1 MESKGLKVGMGQI
14 DGRTDRRTIGRTE
27 CNALCGL
34 LGGGGRII
42 IVLGEELT
50 EVTPASSVLTQSN
63 SRRTGGNYQQF
74 VVTCIHVYTLTTY

>member
-1 MESKGLKVGMGQI
+1 MDGQTDGQS
-14 DGRTDRRTIGRTE
+14 DGRSVTRY
-27 CNALCGL
+27 AASL
-34 LGGGGRII
+34 GGGRII